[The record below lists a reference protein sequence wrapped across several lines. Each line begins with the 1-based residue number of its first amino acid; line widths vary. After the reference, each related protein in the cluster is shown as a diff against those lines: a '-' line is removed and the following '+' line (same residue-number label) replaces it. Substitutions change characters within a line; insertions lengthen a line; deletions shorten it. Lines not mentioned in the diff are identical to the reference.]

1 MNEQLKEKIKFLTE
15 WLRIFILL
23 LLANISGEISL
34 AMIPDK
40 SPANFVFIILGIFS
54 ILALL
59 ILAGIASYQIDKNIK
74 NLSI

>member
-15 WLRIFILL
+15 WLRAIILL

-34 AMIPDK
+34 VIGTNK
-40 SPANFVFIILGIFS
+40 SPTNLVFIILGMFS

-59 ILAGIASYQIDKNIK
+59 TFAGIASYKIDKNIK
-74 NLSI
+74 NLTI